1 MSTSRVKKAVAAG
14 ALVLAG
20 VGVGGMAAGT
30 LSAGAATGDSPT
42 SSSTASPSA
51 PQPLDPSKSVR
62 PDEHLITGTT
72 AEKVREAA
80 LAKYP
85 NATIQR
91 VETDSDGV
99 YEAHIVTAAGD
110 EVIVQVG
117 KDFSVTGTQT
127 GGPGGPGGPD
137 SHDGF
142 GDHDGDGPDAS
153 TDSPTSGTVNS

>member
-51 PQPLDPSKSVR
+51 PQQLDASKSVR
-62 PDEHLITGTT
+62 PDEHLLTGTT

-110 EVIVQVG
+110 QVIVQVG

-127 GGPGGPGGPD
+127 GGRPGGGRG
-137 SHDGF
+137 GF

-153 TDSPTSGTVNS
+153 SDSSTSGTVEG